1 MENLSYVVDRLAIIK
16 ATLAD
21 LKAEEATL
29 KQALIDAGVTS
40 VEGALHRATVSY
52 RDGSD
57 RVDWQAIADYFH
69 PSRQLITAHTNRG
82 AAYYTVSLHAR
93 KGV

>member
-1 MENLSYVVDRLAIIK
+1 MENLSYVVDRLAMIK
-16 ATLAD
+16 AQIAE

-29 KQALIDAGVTS
+29 KESLISSGVTS
-40 VEGALHRATVSY
+40 IEGALHRATVSY

-57 RVDWQAIADYFH
+57 RVDWQAVADHFH

>member
-1 MENLSYVVDRLAIIK
+1 MENLSTVVDRLAIIK
-16 ATLAD
+16 ATMAD
-21 LKAEEATL
+21 LKAEESAL
-29 KQALIDAGVTS
+29 KQTLIDSGCNY
-40 VEGALHRATVSY
+40 VEGALHRASVSY

-57 RVDWQAIADYFH
+57 RVDWQSVADHFH

-93 KGV
+93 KDA